1 LPSLGVQILLKAV
14 IKHNNPNPSRGNE
27 GVRVGELE
35 LKTKIV
41 ERVIP
46 IFSA

>member
-1 LPSLGVQILLKAV
+1 MNITEILLKAV
-14 IKHNNPNPSRGNE
+14 IKTIILTPLETMRGW
-27 GVRVGELE
+27 GVGELE